1 MALPVTQGS
10 RQARASRPAAR
21 ITAWSIPLAP
31 AAMKYSSNH
40 FVRTAAYSLSI
51 GSRAPITEESQPRL
65 TAAST
70 KGCAYLSV
78 NSGQSQSDSAA
89 RAMATP
95 SAVAPTLSVMSQLSS
110 SVRTMTNVHF
120 AFGAVLNAA
129 TTLSGKT
136 QANEIANHPLGR
148 RWAWCTSSA
157 MSTDVTVDVNAGVA
171 VLTLNRPEHL
181 NAYTA
186 EMGALL
192 SAAYRDCDND
202 DNVRAIVI
210 TGAGRAFCAG
220 ADFSGSASPFDSPPD
235 DSAFSASPP
244 PPAAFE
250 LRKPVIAAVN
260 GHAIGMGLTIALQA
274 DMRIVADDANYG
286 VVQVRRGVVP
296 DCMSHWTLAQLTS
309 LGVAAEVL
317 LTGRTFS
324 GGEAVGW
331 GIANRALPAAEVLDL
346 ATDIARDIATNVAP
360 MSAALCKRLLWDSAI
375 NGYTP
380 RQVASLET
388 QLHHR
393 VMGTDDAREGVTAFL
408 ERRAPRFSAQLSAEW
423 APLPEP
429 EL

>member
-1 MALPVTQGS
+1 
-10 RQARASRPAAR
+10 
-21 ITAWSIPLAP
+21 
-31 AAMKYSSNH
+31 
-40 FVRTAAYSLSI
+40 
-51 GSRAPITEESQPRL
+51 
-65 TAAST
+65 
-70 KGCAYLSV
+70 
-78 NSGQSQSDSAA
+78 
-89 RAMATP
+89 
-95 SAVAPTLSVMSQLSS
+95 
-110 SVRTMTNVHF
+110 MTNVHS

-148 RWAWCTSSA
+148 TWAWCTSSA
-157 MSTDVTVDVNAGVA
+157 MSTDVAVDVNAGVA
-171 VLTLNRPEHL
+171 LITLNRPEHL

-202 DNVRAIVI
+202 DNVRAIVV

-220 ADFSGSASPFDSPPD
+220 ADFSGISSPFDSPPD
-235 DSAFSASPP
+235 DSAFSASPID
-244 PPAAFE
+244 PAAFE

-260 GHAIGMGLTIALQA
+260 GHAIGIGLTIALQA
-274 DMRIVADDANYG
+274 DMRIVADDAKYG
-286 VVQVRRGVVP
+286 VVQVRRGVMP
-296 DCMSHWTLAQLTS
+296 DCMSHWTLAQLTN

-317 LTGRTFS
+317 LTGRSFS

-346 ATDIARDIATNVAP
+346 AMDIARDIATNVAP
-360 MSAALCKRLLWDSAI
+360 MSAALCKRLLWDTAI

-408 ERRAPRFSAQLSAEW
+408 ERRSPRFSARLSADW
-423 APLPEP
+423 TPLPEP